1 MNRYVAALV
10 RELEMVAVDLRP
22 RTIFFGGGTPSILNL
37 RQWEIVLGAMDHLGL
52 TGADEWTVE
61 CNPATLSLDKAKL
74 LRSAGVNRISMGVQS
89 LDTGLLERLGRVH
102 SREMVFKS
110 YDCLRAAG
118 FNHINLDLMF
128 AIPSQTMDMWQAS
141 LRETIDLEP
150 EHLSCYEVIYEQ
162 DTPLYEQLQAG
173 EFEVCEDLAC
183 DMFEELVAFAG
194 ERGFH
199 QYEVANFARHSGAE
213 AFEIPSEACRHNIN
227 YWRGGDY
234 HGLGP
239 SATGYVGGI
248 RTTNIAN
255 TQRYC
260 ERLERNERAINHTE
274 QLSPLQRAGE
284 TAAFGLRM
292 NAGWPFADFQ
302 KTTGHDLRTEWAD
315 SIKKLVEQG
324 NGVLKKERF
333 RLTPKGLRFADSAAA
348 EFLR

>member
-1 MNRYVAALV
+1 MAALV
-10 RELEMVAVDLRP
+10 RELEMVVTDLQP

-37 RQWEIVLGAMDHLGL
+37 RQWETVLGAMDRLGL

-74 LRSAGVNRISMGVQS
+74 LRAAGVNRISMGVQS
-89 LDTGLLERLGRVH
+89 LDAGLLERLGRVH

-118 FNHINLDLMF
+118 FERINLDLMF
-128 AIPSQTMDMWQAS
+128 AIPSQTMEIWKAS
-141 LRETIDLEP
+141 LRETADLEP

-173 EFEVCEDLAC
+173 EFEVHEDLAC
-183 DMFEELVAFAG
+183 DMFEELVAFGG
-194 ERGFH
+194 ERGYH
-199 QYEVANFARHSGAE
+199 QYEVANFARHSGGE
-213 AFEIPSEACRHNIN
+213 GFEIPSEACRHNIN

-239 SATGYVGGI
+239 SATGYVDGI

-255 TQRYC
+255 TQGYC
-260 ERLERNERAINHTE
+260 EHIERNERAIDHTE
-274 QLSPLQRAGE
+274 QLSSLRRAAE

-302 KTTGHDLRTEWAD
+302 KTTGHDLRNGWAD
-315 SIKKLVEQG
+315 TMQELVEQE
-324 NGVLKKERF
+324 NGVLESERF
-333 RLTPKGLRFADSAAA
+333 RLTPKGLRFADAAAA